1 MEEEVSQQ
9 VRNTQS
15 ALNMGYQYVLII
27 AIIIT
32 CCITCCRLKRLNLS
46 GCRAVTSYG
55 IEKLLIHQPCLEE
68 LDLSG
73 VYKIDGETL
82 TTYVEDCPRLVP
94 QKLAYCNDIE
104 DGPWP
109 DLASGCQNLECPTRF
124 CCQKLRN

>member
-1 MEEEVSQQ
+1 MSGGVACNEFAFFYCTVFYH
-9 VRNTQS
+9 V
-15 ALNMGYQYVLII
+15 VFF
-27 AIIIT
+27 
-32 CCITCCRLKRLNLS
+32 RLKRLNLS
-46 GCRAVTSYG
+46 GCRSVTSYG
-55 IEKLLIHQPCLEE
+55 LAKLLVHQPCLEE

-82 TTYVEDCPRLVP
+82 TAFVEDCPRLVP